1 MVYLLKNQSVTSFFF
16 TNLPLFRDNV
26 INEDKGK
33 RFNSADDC
41 KCKKQSWLGV
51 DLLFFTMWLIY
62 KACKLYR
69 PTKQWIKIK
78 TNSELVSHLSQAL
91 SSLFTFSLNSNG
103 LLNVIFSSVCSDYL
117 LWSLLLVFNGMIL
130 TTKNVLARKKRVWKS
145 VLIDIVS

>member
-1 MVYLLKNQSVTSFFF
+1 MVYILKNLSVTSFFF

-51 DLLFFTMWLIY
+51 DLLFFTMWLIC

-69 PTKQWIKIK
+69 PTK
-78 TNSELVSHLSQAL
+78 LSQSKLKPILNWSVIYPRLRAVCL
-91 SSLFTFSLNSNG
+91 LFLWILMGCLINM
-103 LLNVIFSSVCSDYL
+103 IFSSVCSDYL
-117 LWSLLLVFNGMIL
+117 LWSLLLVLMAWYLLLKMCPN
-130 TTKNVLARKKRVWKS
+130 
-145 VLIDIVS
+145 